1 MDNRIRIAEKA
12 EELYMR
18 FGIRSVSMENM
29 AEELGMSK
37 KTLYQYYADKEELV
51 EEVVKRHTEVIRL
64 ECEQIA
70 LEAKDA
76 IHEIFLIMER
86 VMEDFRNMNPMVL
99 FDLQKFHPRGFQRFN
114 EYKNEFLLH
123 FIRINIERGIREGHY
138 RANVDLEIMSRFRLE
153 SMMIPF
159 NISLY
164 PPTQFNMA
172 ETAQLIAE
180 NFIYGLASLQG
191 HQLIQ
196 SYQQAKKNNL
206 S

>member
-64 ECEQIA
+64 ECEQIV

-180 NFIYGLASLQG
+180 NFIYGLATLQG

>member
-1 MDNRIRIAEKA
+1 METKNRIAEKA
-12 EELYMR
+12 EALYMR

-37 KTLYQYYADKEELV
+37 KTLYQYFADKDELV
-51 EEVVKRHTEVIRL
+51 EEVVKRHTLAIRE

-70 LEAKDA
+70 KEAKDA
-76 IHEIFLIMER
+76 VHEIFLIMQR

-99 FDLQKFHPRGFQRFN
+99 FDLQKFHPKGFQRFKQ
-114 EYKNEFLLH
+114 YKNEFLLH
-123 FIRINIERGIREGHY
+123 FIRCNIERGIAEGYY
-138 RANVDLEIMSRFRLE
+138 RDDVHLEIMSRFRLE

-159 NISLY
+159 DISLY

-180 NFIYGLASLQG
+180 NFIYGLSTLEG
-191 HQLIQ
+191 HRLIQ
-196 SYQQAKKNNL
+196 SYKQTEKN

>member
-123 FIRINIERGIREGHY
+123 HWR
-138 RANVDLEIMSRFRLE
+138 
-153 SMMIPF
+153 PF
-159 NISLY
+159 SISN
-164 PPTQFNMA
+164 PQFS
-172 ETAQLIAE
+172 I
-180 NFIYGLASLQG
+180 
-191 HQLIQ
+191 
-196 SYQQAKKNNL
+196 SYV
-206 S
+206 SPSSTM

>member
-1 MDNRIRIAEKA
+1 MDTKNRIAEKA
-12 EELYMR
+12 EALYMR

-37 KTLYQYYADKEELV
+37 KTLYQYYADKDELV
-51 EEVVKRHTEVIRL
+51 EEVVKRHTLAIRI

-70 LEAKDA
+70 KEAQDA
-76 IHEIFLIMER
+76 IHEIFLIMQR

-99 FDLQKFHPRGFQRFN
+99 FDLQKFHSKGFQRFN

-123 FIRINIERGIREGHY
+123 FIRCNIERGIKEGFY
-138 RANVDLEIMSRFRLE
+138 RADVHLEIMSRYRLE

-159 NISLY
+159 DIALY

-180 NFIYGLASLQG
+180 NFIYGLATVEG

-196 SYQQAKKNNL
+196 SYKQKEKN

>member
-1 MDNRIRIAEKA
+1 METKNRIAEKA
-12 EELYMR
+12 EALYMR

-37 KTLYQYYADKEELV
+37 KTLYQYYADKDELV
-51 EEVVKRHTEVIRL
+51 EEVVKRHTLAIRE

-70 LEAKDA
+70 KEAKDA
-76 IHEIFLIMER
+76 VHEIFLIMQR

-99 FDLQKFHPRGFQRFN
+99 FDLQKFHPKGFQRFN
-114 EYKNEFLLH
+114 EYKNEFLLD
-123 FIRINIERGIREGHY
+123 FIRCNIERGIAEGYY
-138 RANVDLEIMSRFRLE
+138 RSDIHLEIMSRFRLE

-159 NISLY
+159 DISLY

-180 NFIYGLASLQG
+180 NFIYGLSTLKG

-196 SYQQAKKNNL
+196 SYKQNENSQ

>member
-1 MDNRIRIAEKA
+1 METKNRIAEKA
-12 EELYMR
+12 EALYMR

-37 KTLYQYYADKEELV
+37 KTLYQYYADKDELV
-51 EEVVKRHTEVIRL
+51 EEVVKRHTLAIRE

-70 LEAKDA
+70 KEAKDA
-76 IHEIFLIMER
+76 VHEIFLIMQR

-99 FDLQKFHPRGFQRFN
+99 FDLQKFHPKGFQRFN

-123 FIRINIERGIREGHY
+123 FIRCNIERGIAEGYY
-138 RANVDLEIMSRFRLE
+138 RDDVHLEIMSRFRLE

-159 NISLY
+159 DISLY

-180 NFIYGLASLQG
+180 NFIYGLSTLEG
-191 HQLIQ
+191 HRLIQ
-196 SYQQAKKNNL
+196 SYKQTEKN

>member
-1 MDNRIRIAEKA
+1 METKNRIAEKA
-12 EELYMR
+12 EALYMR

-37 KTLYQYYADKEELV
+37 KTLYQYYADKDELV
-51 EEVVKRHTEVIRL
+51 EEVVKRHTLAIRE

-70 LEAKDA
+70 KEAKDA
-76 IHEIFLIMER
+76 VHEIFLIMQR

-99 FDLQKFHPRGFQRFN
+99 FDLQKFHPKGFQRFN

-123 FIRINIERGIREGHY
+123 FIRCNIERGIAEGYY
-138 RANVDLEIMSRFRLE
+138 RDDVHLEIMSRFRLE

-159 NISLY
+159 DISLY

-172 ETAQLIAE
+172 ETDRKSTRLNSSHVSESRMPSSA
-180 NFIYGLASLQG
+180 
-191 HQLIQ
+191 
-196 SYQQAKKNNL
+196 
-206 S
+206 

>member
-1 MDNRIRIAEKA
+1 MDTRNRIAEKA

-29 AEELGMSK
+29 ADELGMSK
-37 KTLYQYYADKEELV
+37 KTLYQYFADKDELV
-51 EEVVKRHTEVIRL
+51 EEVVKRHTQAIRQ

-70 LEAKDA
+70 LEANDA

-99 FDLQKFHPRGFQRFN
+99 FDLQKFHPKGFQRFS

-123 FIRINIERGIREGHY
+123 FIRVNIERGIREGYY
-138 RANVDLEIMSRFRLE
+138 RSDVNLEIMSRFRLE

-172 ETAQLIAE
+172 ETAQLISE

>member
-1 MDNRIRIAEKA
+1 MEPKIRIAEKA

-29 AEELGMSK
+29 AEALGMSK
-37 KTLYQYYADKEELV
+37 KTLYQYFADKDQLV
-51 EEVVKRHTEVIRL
+51 VEVVKRHTDVVRQQ
-64 ECEQIA
+64 CEQIA
-70 LEAKDA
+70 SEAQDA

-99 FDLQKFHPRGFQRFN
+99 FDLQKYHPLGFQRFN
-114 EYKNEFLLH
+114 EYKNQFLLD
-123 FIRINIERGIREGHY
+123 FIRCNIQRGIREGLY
-138 RANVDLEIMSRFRLE
+138 REDIQLEIISRYRLQ

-159 NISLY
+159 DINVY

-180 NFIYGLASLQG
+180 NFTYGLATVKG
-191 HQLIQ
+191 HELIQ
-196 SYQQAKKNNL
+196 DYQEKRKNK
-206 S
+206 

>member
-1 MDNRIRIAEKA
+1 METRNRIAEKA
-12 EELYMR
+12 EELFIRY
-18 FGIRSVSMENM
+18 GIRSISMENM

-37 KTLYQYYADKEELV
+37 KTLYQYFADKDELV
-51 EEVVKRHTEVIRL
+51 EEVVKRHTSQVRK

-70 LEAKDA
+70 SEATDA
-76 IHEIFLIMER
+76 IHEVFLIMQR

-114 EYKNEFLLH
+114 EYKSEFLLQ
-123 FIRINIERGIREGHY
+123 FIQCNIQRGIEEGNY
-138 RANVDLEIMSRFRLE
+138 RPDVHLEIISRYRLQ

-159 NISLY
+159 DIALY

-172 ETAQLIAE
+172 ETSQHIAE
-180 NFIYGLASLQG
+180 NFIYGLATLKG

-196 SYQQAKKNNL
+196 TYQLAKKNNL